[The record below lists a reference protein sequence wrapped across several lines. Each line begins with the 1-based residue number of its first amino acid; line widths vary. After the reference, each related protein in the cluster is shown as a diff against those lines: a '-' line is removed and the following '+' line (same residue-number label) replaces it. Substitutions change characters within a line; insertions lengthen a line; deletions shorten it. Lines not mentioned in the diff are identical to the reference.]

1 MQASFARWGG
11 AQINPNRTW
20 PGREDGN
27 TVERHSWLITN
38 KLIKGN
44 VDVIGGNKVRMESWR
59 RTRGFAKRATSSKSV
74 RRTERAA

>member
-1 MQASFARWGG
+1 LLSGIHQRHRFALSLMAITRTWMINDLGG

-44 VDVIGGNKVRMESWR
+44 VDAESN
-59 RTRGFAKRATSSKSV
+59 
-74 RRTERAA
+74 

>member
-1 MQASFARWGG
+1 VQASFARWGG
-11 AQINPNRTW
+11 AQINPNGTW

-44 VDVIGGNKVRMESWR
+44 VDAESN
-59 RTRGFAKRATSSKSV
+59 
-74 RRTERAA
+74 